1 MKRLPW
7 GTRFTIVILAKLFV
21 FPLNSMAALVPNE
34 LHRQIVLQMKQV
46 IHPDRWTS
54 MTPSHSLVEIESEL
68 LQWKTQIIKD
78 PLSDESDP
86 LQKYLEIIEI
96 FLITSQ
102 LHSSP
107 SSIDWSI
114 PLSEERL
121 FAWLKFQANQDR
133 PFPIKIQKEDNKYR
147 LKLLSDFSQEAKNYK
162 LKQNPNK
169 KNFFKIFKQKVIE
182 QAIEQLFVMNEI
194 VSEKN
199 KRDIQDTLKSINVSP
214 QQNGLAYFTQIN
226 ESNKENETR
235 NALSKS
241 IDTLN
246 LPLFLDEEDR
256 ADLIRIAQDK
266 RVNNLFKKE
275 KIKYIQDVAIKATK
289 TQIFNTSFLFSKSPQ
304 ETWIPL
310 LKRWIA
316 LALEETLRLSFT
328 HIAFDLDQSIEE
340 SLTEKIHEIS
350 NNFLK
355 KIPSDQIENWINE
368 SNKTLKSDNTQ
379 IKREEFKSE
388 LIQIKK
394 SFARQTFIQPLL
406 LGKHYLPFFLKD
418 NPSLFA
424 KQIFQKIV
432 QSNSYSESFNN
443 YQSSLELFLPPW
455 CFYEGKI
462 DKVRFIHFLENGK
475 ISLPAKIKSQKESL
489 KTHRMIHEIKSE
501 IRRDLYS
508 LYHFGKWMG
517 FLRPFHPEQSPSL
530 DFFKN
535 LSTEDYEEKR
545 ENTRLRH
552 PLLNTNTSEG
562 KYLSENLA
570 AYTPW
575 APIEASIEIAK
586 KNLFQLINRVQSAK
600 KIDDLKIIF
609 LESQITESFI
619 ENYPNYNKII
629 QNEKKRLQEQTLLD
643 QIAGETLSDEM
654 INLATGLIILES
666 VSFFSKKLGPFSKLI
681 LKMPFTER
689 LKKVIAW
696 MLIGEIAYQAKN
708 TFYDTRI
715 KKNKIK
721 KIYRSQV
728 KKDAFISFI
737 NLDSAKKIYQSQ
749 KIKFL
754 IVDIGLLFGL
764 SWASRLLQWIKVS
777 RYKPIAHFI
786 EFESGSALRFKEI
799 IKDIEAFKT
808 LKIKPGNSKSWN
820 LEQLKKQLDHLR
832 KKPQNLTQEELKSI
846 EKAYFR
852 LSEKTL
858 LNERWILKQ
867 PGTLKTLEASL

>member
-1 MKRLPW
+1 MHGSNLKFESKALRTFFIENNDLLRYKNSMKRLPW

-328 HIAFDLDQSIEE
+328 HIAFDLDQS
-340 SLTEKIHEIS
+340 
-350 NNFLK
+350 
-355 KIPSDQIENWINE
+355 
-368 SNKTLKSDNTQ
+368 
-379 IKREEFKSE
+379 
-388 LIQIKK
+388 
-394 SFARQTFIQPLL
+394 
-406 LGKHYLPFFLKD
+406 
-418 NPSLFA
+418 
-424 KQIFQKIV
+424 
-432 QSNSYSESFNN
+432 
-443 YQSSLELFLPPW
+443 
-455 CFYEGKI
+455 
-462 DKVRFIHFLENGK
+462 
-475 ISLPAKIKSQKESL
+475 
-489 KTHRMIHEIKSE
+489 
-501 IRRDLYS
+501 
-508 LYHFGKWMG
+508 
-517 FLRPFHPEQSPSL
+517 
-530 DFFKN
+530 
-535 LSTEDYEEKR
+535 
-545 ENTRLRH
+545 
-552 PLLNTNTSEG
+552 
-562 KYLSENLA
+562 
-570 AYTPW
+570 
-575 APIEASIEIAK
+575 
-586 KNLFQLINRVQSAK
+586 
-600 KIDDLKIIF
+600 
-609 LESQITESFI
+609 
-619 ENYPNYNKII
+619 
-629 QNEKKRLQEQTLLD
+629 
-643 QIAGETLSDEM
+643 
-654 INLATGLIILES
+654 
-666 VSFFSKKLGPFSKLI
+666 
-681 LKMPFTER
+681 
-689 LKKVIAW
+689 
-696 MLIGEIAYQAKN
+696 
-708 TFYDTRI
+708 
-715 KKNKIK
+715 
-721 KIYRSQV
+721 
-728 KKDAFISFI
+728 
-737 NLDSAKKIYQSQ
+737 
-749 KIKFL
+749 
-754 IVDIGLLFGL
+754 
-764 SWASRLLQWIKVS
+764 
-777 RYKPIAHFI
+777 
-786 EFESGSALRFKEI
+786 
-799 IKDIEAFKT
+799 
-808 LKIKPGNSKSWN
+808 
-820 LEQLKKQLDHLR
+820 
-832 KKPQNLTQEELKSI
+832 
-846 EKAYFR
+846 
-852 LSEKTL
+852 
-858 LNERWILKQ
+858 
-867 PGTLKTLEASL
+867 